1 MEDWAEIR
9 RLHRAEGMPIRAIA
23 RRLGVGRNT
32 VRRALA
38 VDGPPKYRRAAKGS
52 AVDAVEPQIRLL
64 LKEFPRMPATV
75 IAERIGWTRG
85 MTVLK
90 ERVRELR
97 PVFIPPDPASRT
109 TYVPGEV
116 AQCDLWFPPADVPL
130 GAGQVGRPPVLV
142 MVSGYSRFI
151 AGRMVPTRTAEDLLA
166 GMWALLAGWGA
177 APKTLVWDNEG
188 AIGSWKS
195 GRPQLTPAAQ
205 AFRGV
210 LGIAVR
216 LCRPADPEAK
226 GLVERAN
233 GYLETSFLPGR
244 GFSSPGD
251 FNQQLG
257 DWLVRANGRVHRSI
271 DTRPAQRWETDRS
284 AMLRLPPVPPV
295 VGWRK
300 TLRLPRDHYV
310 RIDANDYSVDP
321 GVVGRRIEVVADLD
335 QVRVLCAGRQVAG
348 HQRCWARGQT
358 ITDPAHRDAAQALRH
373 AYRQASRPRAETEV
387 QQRSLADYDR
397 ITDASVSIV
406 DVDGAEVAA

>member
-23 RRLGVGRNT
+23 RRLRVGRNT

-38 VDGPPKYRRAAKGS
+38 ADGPRKYQRLARGS

-64 LKEFPRMPATV
+64 LKEFPQMPATV

-85 MTVLK
+85 LTVLK

-97 PVFIPPDPASRT
+97 PVFAPPDPASRT
-109 TYVPGEV
+109 TYLPGEI

-142 MVSGYSRFI
+142 MVAGYSRVI
-151 AGRMVPTRTAEDLLA
+151 AARMVPTRTAEDLLA

-177 APKTLVWDNEG
+177 VPRTLVWDNEG

-195 GRPQLTPAAQ
+195 GRPTLTGPMQ
-205 AFRGV
+205 AFRGT
-210 LGIAVR
+210 LGITVR

-244 GFSSPGD
+244 TFGSPGD
-251 FNQQLG
+251 FNVQLAA
-257 DWLVRANGRVHRSI
+257 WLMRANSRVHRRI
-271 DTRPAQRWETDRS
+271 DARPVDRWEPDRA
-284 AMLRLPPVPPV
+284 AMVGLPPVPPA
-295 VGWRK
+295 VGWRNC
-300 TLRLPRDHYV
+300 LRLPRDHYV
-310 RIDANDYSVDP
+310 RVDANDYSVDP
-321 GVVGRRIEVVADLD
+321 AVVGRRVEVVADLE
-335 QVRVLCAGRQVAG
+335 QVRVFCAGRLVAR
-348 HQRCWARGQT
+348 HDRCWAGGQT
-358 ITDPAHRDAAQALRH
+358 ITDPAHRDAAALLRR
-373 AYRQASRPRAETEV
+373 ARRLAAVPVAETEV
-387 QQRSLADYDR
+387 QQRNLADYDR
-397 ITDASVSIV
+397 IAGVE
-406 DVDGAEVAA
+406 AVA